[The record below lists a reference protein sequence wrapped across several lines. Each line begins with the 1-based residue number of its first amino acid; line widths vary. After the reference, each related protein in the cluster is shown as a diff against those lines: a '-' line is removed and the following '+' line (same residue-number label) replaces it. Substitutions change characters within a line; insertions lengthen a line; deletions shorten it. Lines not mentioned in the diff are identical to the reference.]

1 MPAAAGEASG
11 HKGCGTW
18 SGISA
23 FCCCSAQG
31 RALAALLRT
40 DTLNTQ
46 GRGRGLWLPLHQF
59 RPFFAIV
66 RVIGKTGSVLGRR
79 LMGLQGASVN
89 HD

>member
-1 MPAAAGEASG
+1 MPVAVSKW

-18 SGISA
+18 SGLSA
-23 FCCCSAQG
+23 FC
-31 RALAALLRT
+31 AALLRT

-59 RPFFAIV
+59 CPFFAML
-66 RVIGKTGSVLGRR
+66 RVVGKTGSVLGRR

-89 HD
+89 EDQLFCT

>member
-1 MPAAAGEASG
+1 MPVAASEARGHRGSG
-11 HKGCGTW
+11 TR
-18 SGISA
+18 SRVSA
-23 FCCCSAQG
+23 FCCCSAQS
-31 RALAALLRT
+31 RVLAALLGMN
-40 DTLNTQ
+40 TLSTQ

-66 RVIGKTGSVLGRR
+66 RVIRKTGSILGRR